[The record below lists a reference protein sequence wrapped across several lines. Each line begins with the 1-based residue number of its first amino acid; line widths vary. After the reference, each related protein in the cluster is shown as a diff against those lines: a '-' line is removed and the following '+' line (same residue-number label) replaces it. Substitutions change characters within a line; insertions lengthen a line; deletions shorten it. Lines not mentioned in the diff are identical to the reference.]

1 MKPIFA
7 KSVLLLFICFFIF
20 SYTAFC
26 GPKSKQEIYQLT
38 VYQYTTTTQETILQ
52 NYLQNALLPALH
64 RNGYK
69 NIGVFTSLANDTTAI
84 KLLYVYMP
92 IKSLEVQLTLADKL
106 NKDSVYLSAGDAYIN
121 APYNNP
127 VYTRMEVIYLKAFHL
142 APQMR
147 LPKLTAARNERIYE
161 LRSYEAATEKIFKNK
176 VHMFNEGKEIELF
189 AKLNFNAVFYSE
201 VIAGAHM
208 PNLMYMTCFEN
219 KADRDAHWKSFVED
233 PLWKKI
239 STMPEYQN
247 NISHMDISFLKPTAY
262 SDF

>member
-1 MKPIFA
+1 MLLVLICIFT
-7 KSVLLLFICFFIF
+7 F
-20 SYTAFC
+20 SYNAFC
-26 GPKSKQEIYQLT
+26 GDKSKQEIYQLT
-38 VYQYTTTTQETILQ
+38 VYQYNTIAQETILQ

-69 NIGVFTSLANDTTAI
+69 NIGVFTSLANDTSAI
-84 KLLYVYMP
+84 KFLYVYMP
-92 IKSLEVQLTLADKL
+92 IKSFEAQLTLTEKL
-106 NKDSVYLSAGDAYIN
+106 NKDSAYLSSGDTYIN

-127 VYTRMEVIYLKAFHL
+127 VYTRMEIMYLKAFHL
-142 APQMR
+142 APKMN
-147 LPKLTAARNERIYE
+147 LPKLKAAKSERIYE
-161 LRSYEAATEKIFKNK
+161 LRSYESATEKIFKNK

-219 KADRDAHWKSFVED
+219 KTDRDAHWKSFVD
-233 PLWKKI
+233 HPLWKKI
-239 STMPEYQN
+239 STMSEYQN
-247 NISHMDISFLKPTAY
+247 NVSHIDIMFLRPTDY